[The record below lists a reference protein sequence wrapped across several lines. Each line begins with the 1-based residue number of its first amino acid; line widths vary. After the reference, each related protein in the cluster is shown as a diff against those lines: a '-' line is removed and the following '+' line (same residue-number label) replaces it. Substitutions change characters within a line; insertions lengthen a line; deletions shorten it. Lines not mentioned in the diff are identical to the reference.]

1 MTMPWAIPLLT
12 ENVSVT
18 LQCGQRVLSL
28 DTPQIMGVLN
38 VTPDSF
44 SDGGQLLSN
53 EGLLHDR
60 LLERASQMVADG
72 AAILDIGGESTRPGA
87 APVSSQEELDRV
99 MGAVQ
104 LIAPR
109 LDVILSIDT
118 STPEVM
124 REAAQAGAGLL
135 NDVRAFSRE
144 GAMAAAVATQLP
156 VSLMHMSDEPD
167 RMQEQTEYVDVVT
180 DVKAF
185 LAHRIA
191 ACREAGIAKDQM
203 MIDPGF
209 GFGKTVAQ
217 NYEMLRRL
225 EEFASFD
232 LPILVGVSR
241 KSMIG
246 AITGRPAS
254 ERVVPSAVLAVMAA
268 ARGASVI
275 RVHDVAET
283 ADALAVWQATEGEL

>member
-1 MTMPWAIPLLT
+1 M
-12 ENVSVT
+12 T
-18 LQCGQRVLSL
+18 LQCGQRPLSL
-28 DTPQIMGVLN
+28 NTPQIMGVLN

-44 SDGGQLLSN
+44 SDGGQLLSRTGILN
-53 EGLLHDR
+53 DQ
-60 LLERASQMVADG
+60 LLERAVQMVEDG
-72 AAILDIGGESTRPGA
+72 ASILDIGGESTRPGA
-87 APVSSQEELDRV
+87 APVSTQEELDRV
-99 MGAVQ
+99 MGAVE

-124 REAAQAGAGLL
+124 REVAMAGAGLL
-135 NDVRAFSRE
+135 NDVRAFSRD
-144 GAMAAAVATQLP
+144 GAMAAAVASRLP

-167 RMQEQTEYVDVVT
+167 RMQQQTDYGDVVT

-185 LAHRIA
+185 LEHRIA
-191 ACREAGIAKDQM
+191 ACLMAGIAEDQIV
-203 MIDPGF
+203 IDPGF

-217 NYEMLRRL
+217 NYQMLRKL
-225 EEFASFD
+225 GEFASFD

-268 ARGASVI
+268 QRGASVV

-283 ADALAVWQATEGEL
+283 ADALGVWQATEGEL

>member
-1 MTMPWAIPLLT
+1 M
-12 ENVSVT
+12 T
-18 LQCGQRVLSL
+18 LQCAQRVLSL

-53 EGLLHDR
+53 EGLLHGR
-60 LLERASQMVADG
+60 LLERAAQMVADG

-87 APVSSQEELDRV
+87 APVSLQEELDRV

-104 LIAPR
+104 LIASR

-118 STPEVM
+118 STPKVM

-144 GAMAAAVATQLP
+144 GAMAAAVASQLP
-156 VSLMHMSDEPD
+156 VSLMHMPDEPD
-167 RMQEQTEYVDVVT
+167 RMQKQTEYVDVVT

-225 EEFASFD
+225 QEFASFD
-232 LPILVGVSR
+232 LPVLVGVSR

>member
-1 MTMPWAIPLLT
+1 M
-12 ENVSVT
+12 T
-18 LQCGQRVLSL
+18 LQCGQRALSL

-38 VTPDSF
+38 VTPDSS
-44 SDGGQLLSN
+44 SDGGQLLSKG
-53 EGLLHDR
+53 ELLHDR
-60 LLERASQMVADG
+60 LLERASQMVTDG

-87 APVSSQEELDRV
+87 APVSLQEELDRV

-144 GAMAAAVATQLP
+144 GAVAAAAACQLP

-167 RMQEQTEYVDVVT
+167 RMQEQTDYADVVN

-191 ACREAGIAKDQM
+191 ACQEAGIATDQM

-225 EEFASFD
+225 EEFASFG
-232 LPILVGVSR
+232 LPVLVGVSR

-254 ERVVPSAVLAVMAA
+254 ERVVPSAVLAGLAA

>member
-1 MTMPWAIPLLT
+1 M
-12 ENVSVT
+12 T

-87 APVSSQEELDRV
+87 APVSSQEELDRI

-104 LIAPR
+104 LIVPR

-144 GAMAAAVATQLP
+144 GALAAAVATQLP

-191 ACREAGIAKDQM
+191 ACREAGIAKDQV

>member
-1 MTMPWAIPLLT
+1 M
-12 ENVSVT
+12 SVI
-18 LQCGQRVLSL
+18 LRCGQRVLSL

-44 SDGGQLLSN
+44 SDGGHLLSDN
-53 EGLLHDR
+53 GLLHDR
-60 LLERASQMVADG
+60 LLERAAQMVADG

-87 APVSSQEELDRV
+87 APVSLQEELDRV

-104 LIAPR
+104 LIVPR

-156 VSLMHMSDEPD
+156 VSLMHMSDEPE
-167 RMQEQTEYVDVVT
+167 RMQEQTAYDDVVT

-191 ACREAGIAKDQM
+191 ACGEAGIANDQM

-209 GFGKTVAQ
+209 GFGKTVSQ

>member
-1 MTMPWAIPLLT
+1 M
-12 ENVSVT
+12 T

-60 LLERASQMVADG
+60 LLERAAQMVANG
-72 AAILDIGGESTRPGA
+72 ATILDIGGESTRPGA
-87 APVSSQEELDRV
+87 ATVSLQEELDRV

-109 LDVILSIDT
+109 LDIILSIDT

-144 GAMAAAVATQLP
+144 GAMAAAVASQLP

-167 RMQEQTEYVDVVT
+167 RMQAQTEYADVVT
-180 DVKAF
+180 DVKVF
-185 LAHRIA
+185 LAHRIE
-191 ACREAGIAKDQM
+191 ACREAGIGRDQIM
-203 MIDPGF
+203 LDPGF

-225 EEFASFD
+225 EEFASLD

-268 ARGASVI
+268 ARGVSVI

>member
-1 MTMPWAIPLLT
+1 M
-12 ENVSVT
+12 T
-18 LQCGQRVLSL
+18 LQCGQRLLSL
-28 DTPQIMGVLN
+28 DTPKIMGVLN

-44 SDGGQLLSN
+44 SDGGQLLSSQ
-53 EGLLHDR
+53 GIMRDR
-60 LLERASQMVADG
+60 LLERATQMVADG
-72 AAILDIGGESTRPGA
+72 AAVLDIGGESTRPGA
-87 APVSSQEELDRV
+87 APVSAQEELDRV
-99 MGAVQ
+99 MSAVQ
-104 LIAPR
+104 VITPR

-124 REAAQAGAGLL
+124 REATQAGAGLL

-144 GAMAAAVATQLP
+144 GAMAAAVASQLP
-156 VSLMHMSDEPD
+156 VSLMHMSDEPE
-167 RMQEQTEYVDVVT
+167 RMQDQTDYADVVR

-185 LAHRIA
+185 LEHRII
-191 ACREAGIAKDQM
+191 ACRDAGITKDQM

>member
-1 MTMPWAIPLLT
+1 M
-12 ENVSVT
+12 T

-60 LLERASQMVADG
+60 LLERAAQMVADG

-87 APVSSQEELDRV
+87 APVSLQEELDRV

-124 REAAQAGAGLL
+124 REAARAGAGLL

-144 GAMAAAVATQLP
+144 GAMAAAVASQLP

-167 RMQEQTEYVDVVT
+167 RMQEQTEYADVVT

-185 LAHRIA
+185 LTHRIV
-191 ACREAGIAKDQM
+191 ACSKAGIAKDQL

>member
-1 MTMPWAIPLLT
+1 M
-12 ENVSVT
+12 T
-18 LQCGQRVLSL
+18 LQCGQRSLSL
-28 DTPQIMGVLN
+28 ETPKIMGVLN

-44 SDGGQLLSN
+44 SDGGQLLSSS
-53 EGLLHDR
+53 GLLLQDR
-60 LLERASQMVADG
+60 LLERAAQMVKAG
-72 AAILDIGGESTRPGA
+72 AAVLDIGGESTRPGA
-87 APVSSQEELDRV
+87 APVSLQQELDRV
-99 MGAVQ
+99 MDAVRV
-104 LIAPR
+104 IAPR
-109 LDVILSIDT
+109 LDVILSVDT

-135 NDVRAFSRE
+135 NDVRAFLRE
-144 GAMAAAVATQLP
+144 GAMDAAVASRLP
-156 VSLMHMSDEPD
+156 VCLMHMSDEPD
-167 RMQEQTEYVDVVT
+167 RMQQQTDYGDVVT
-180 DVKAF
+180 DVKTF
-185 LAHRIA
+185 LERRIA
-191 ACREAGIAKDQM
+191 ACLETGISKDQV

-225 EEFASFD
+225 EEFASFE

>member
-1 MTMPWAIPLLT
+1 MI
-12 ENVSVT
+12 

-60 LLERASQMVADG
+60 LLERAAQMVADG

-87 APVSSQEELDRV
+87 APVSLQQELDRV

-124 REAAQAGAGLL
+124 REATQAGAGLL
-135 NDVRAFSRE
+135 NDVRAFSRD
-144 GAMAAAVATQLP
+144 GAMAAAVASQLP

-167 RMQEQTEYVDVVT
+167 RMQEQTEYADVVA

-191 ACREAGIAKDQM
+191 ACREAGITKDQM

-225 EEFASFD
+225 GEFASFD

>member
-1 MTMPWAIPLLT
+1 M
-12 ENVSVT
+12 T

-53 EGLLHDR
+53 EGLLHDC
-60 LLERASQMVADG
+60 LLERAAQMVADG

-87 APVSSQEELDRV
+87 APVSLQEELDRV

-104 LIAPR
+104 IIAPR

-144 GAMAAAVATQLP
+144 GAMAAAVASQLP
-156 VSLMHMSDEPD
+156 VSLMHMSDEPE
-167 RMQEQTEYVDVVT
+167 RMQEQTAYGDVVT

>member
-1 MTMPWAIPLLT
+1 MI
-12 ENVSVT
+12 

-60 LLERASQMVADG
+60 LLERAAQMVADG

-87 APVSSQEELDRV
+87 APVSLQQELDRV

-124 REAAQAGAGLL
+124 REATQAGAGLL
-135 NDVRAFSRE
+135 NDVRAFSRD
-144 GAMAAAVATQLP
+144 GAMAAAVASQLP

-167 RMQEQTEYVDVVT
+167 CMQEQTEYADVVA

-191 ACREAGIAKDQM
+191 ACREAGITKDQM

-225 EEFASFD
+225 GEFASFD
-232 LPILVGVSR
+232 LPILVGFSR

-283 ADALAVWQATEGEL
+283 ADSLAVWQATEGEL

>member
-1 MTMPWAIPLLT
+1 M
-12 ENVSVT
+12 T

-28 DTPQIMGVLN
+28 NTPQIMGVLN

-60 LLERASQMVADG
+60 LLERAEQMVADG

-104 LIAPR
+104 LIVPR

-156 VSLMHMSDEPD
+156 VSLMHMSDEPE
-167 RMQEQTEYVDVVT
+167 RMQAQTEYDDVVT

-191 ACREAGIAKDQM
+191 ACREAGIAKDQVL
-203 MIDPGF
+203 IDPGF
-209 GFGKTVAQ
+209 GFGKTVTQ

-246 AITGRPAS
+246 AIIGRPAS

>member
-1 MTMPWAIPLLT
+1 
-12 ENVSVT
+12 VT

-87 APVSSQEELDRV
+87 APVSLQEELDRV

-104 LIAPR
+104 LIVPR

-144 GAMAAAVATQLP
+144 GALAAAVATQLP

>member
-1 MTMPWAIPLLT
+1 
-12 ENVSVT
+12 
-18 LQCGQRVLSL
+18 
-28 DTPQIMGVLN
+28 MGVLN

-44 SDGGQLLSN
+44 SDGGHLLSGD
-53 EGLLHDR
+53 GLLRDGLLDR
-60 LLERASQMVADG
+60 AAKMVADG

-87 APVSSQEELDRV
+87 ASVSAQEELDRV
-99 MGAVQ
+99 MGAME

-135 NDVRAFSRE
+135 NDVRALSRE
-144 GAMAAAVATQLP
+144 GAMAAAIASQLP
-156 VSLMHMSDEPD
+156 VSLMHMSDEPH
-167 RMQEQTEYVDVVT
+167 RMQEQTDYADVVT

-185 LAHRIA
+185 LEHRVA
-191 ACREAGIAKDQM
+191 VCVEAGIGRDQV

-209 GFGKTVAQ
+209 GFGKTTKQ

-225 EEFASFD
+225 EEFGAFN

-246 AITGRPAS
+246 EITRRPAS
-254 ERVVPSAVLAVMAA
+254 ERAVPSAVLAVMAA

-275 RVHDVAET
+275 RAHDVAET
-283 ADALAVWQATEGEL
+283 ADALAVWQATEGGL

>member
-1 MTMPWAIPLLT
+1 M
-12 ENVSVT
+12 T

-28 DTPQIMGVLN
+28 DSPQIMGVLN

>member
-1 MTMPWAIPLLT
+1 
-12 ENVSVT
+12 VT

-87 APVSSQEELDRV
+87 APVSLQEELDRV

-104 LIAPR
+104 IIAPR

-124 REAAQAGAGLL
+124 REAAQAGAGLF

-144 GAMAAAVATQLP
+144 GAMAAAVASQLP

-167 RMQEQTEYVDVVT
+167 RMQEQTAYGDVVT

>member
-1 MTMPWAIPLLT
+1 M
-12 ENVSVT
+12 T
-18 LQCGQRVLSL
+18 LQCGQRSLSL
-28 DTPQIMGVLN
+28 ETPKIMGVLN

-44 SDGGQLLSN
+44 SDGGQLLSSS
-53 EGLLHDR
+53 GLLLQDR
-60 LLERASQMVADG
+60 LLERAAQMVKAG

-87 APVSSQEELDRV
+87 APVSLQQELDRV
-99 MGAVQ
+99 MDAVRV
-104 LIAPR
+104 IAPR
-109 LDVILSIDT
+109 LDVILSVDT

-135 NDVRAFSRE
+135 NDVRAFLRE
-144 GAMAAAVATQLP
+144 GAMDAAVASRLP
-156 VSLMHMSDEPD
+156 VCLMHMSDEPD
-167 RMQEQTEYVDVVT
+167 RMQQQTDYGDVVA
-180 DVKAF
+180 DVKTF
-185 LAHRIA
+185 LERRIA
-191 ACREAGIAKDQM
+191 ACLETGISKDQV

-225 EEFASFD
+225 EEFASFE

>member
-1 MTMPWAIPLLT
+1 M
-12 ENVSVT
+12 T
-18 LQCGQRVLSL
+18 LQCAQRVLSL

-53 EGLLHDR
+53 EGLFHDR
-60 LLERASQMVADG
+60 LLERAAQMVADG

-87 APVSSQEELDRV
+87 APVSLQEELDRV

-104 LIAPR
+104 LIASR

-144 GAMAAAVATQLP
+144 GAMAAAVALQLP
-156 VSLMHMSDEPD
+156 VSLMHMPDEPD

-225 EEFASFD
+225 QEFASFD
-232 LPILVGVSR
+232 LPVLVGVSR

-254 ERVVPSAVLAVMAA
+254 ERVVPSAVLAVMAV

-283 ADALAVWQATEGEL
+283 ADALGVWQATEGEL